1 MRRQADDGILLSQ
14 EAMRMTDE
22 KGVQS
27 IERALDIIESVAE
40 EQDGKH
46 LTAIAEETG
55 LHKSTAHRI
64 IMTLV
69 GRGYLTKTV
78 SGNYRLGFK
87 LLYKSS

>member
-1 MRRQADDGILLSQ
+1 
-14 EAMRMTDE
+14 MTDE

-64 IMTLV
+64 I
-69 GRGYLTKTV
+69 TV
-78 SGNYRLGFK
+78 SYTHLTLPTR
-87 LLYKSS
+87 SAV